1 MWQGGAGFRPPAMT
15 DIALDTLGHRRRR
28 TLARAATGLFAA
40 IGVMMLMA
48 NVLPHPPA
56 LEELP
61 ILGAGTAALVLA
73 GIMLAVGERMPGEF
87 FNAIL
92 ALATGLVTIGVAAG
106 GEALGG
112 AIATLYALVVVV
124 AAVVMSPRMIALQL
138 VLIVVAYG
146 IVVST
151 TGEDGP
157 SSAQW
162 LITAGALVAIAVAVG
177 WPAQLARRLSVIDPV
192 TGLNNRQYWDS
203 VLPNELARAQRN
215 GCPVTIAMVALD
227 QFKTRRSTIGG
238 SRADLLLA
246 TFAGRLREGLRR
258 TDIVSR
264 HGEDSFGI
272 ILPDCP
278 PEAAS
283 TIVDRVRGEPTSQGT
298 ASAGIAGWDGEED
311 AAALVRRAERA
322 LERAQGSRTGEIT
335 ISPG

>member
-1 MWQGGAGFRPPAMT
+1 MT

-40 IGVMMLMA
+40 IGVMMVMA

-56 LEELP
+56 LADRP
-61 ILGAGTAALVLA
+61 ILGAGAAALLLA
-73 GIMLAVGERMPGEF
+73 GLMLLVGERMPVGLF
-87 FNAIL
+87 HAIL

-112 AIATLYALVVVV
+112 AIATLYALVIVV
-124 AAVVMSPRMIALQL
+124 AAVVLSPRMIALQL
-138 VLIVVAYG
+138 VLMVLAYG

-215 GCPVTIAMVALD
+215 GGPVTVAMVALD
-227 QFKTRRSTIGG
+227 QFSSRSSTIGG

-272 ILPDCP
+272 ILPDCAP
-278 PEAAS
+278 DVAS
-283 TIVDRVRGEPTSQGT
+283 AVVDRVRGEPTAQGT
-298 ASAGIAGWDGEED
+298 ASAGIASWDREED
-311 AAALVRRAERA
+311 AAALVRRAELA
-322 LERAQGSRTGEIT
+322 LERARGSQTGEIT
-335 ISPG
+335 ISSG

>member
-1 MWQGGAGFRPPAMT
+1 MWQGLPDPLPHMT

-56 LEELP
+56 LEERP
-61 ILGAGTAALVLA
+61 ILGAGAAALVLA
-73 GIMLAVGERMPGEF
+73 AIMLMVGDRLPTEW
-87 FNAIL
+87 FNAVL

-112 AIATLYALVVVV
+112 AIATLYALVIVV
-124 AAVVMSPRMIALQL
+124 AAVVMRPRMIVLQL
-138 VLIVVAYG
+138 LLIVVAYG
-146 IVVST
+146 IVVAT

-177 WPAQLARRLSVIDPV
+177 WPAELARRLSVIDPV
-192 TGLNNRQYWDS
+192 TGLNNRRYWDS
-203 VLPNELARAQRN
+203 VLPRELARAERN
-215 GCPVTIAMVALD
+215 GGPVTIAMVALD
-227 QFKTRRSTIGG
+227 QFSTRSSAVGG

-258 TDIVSR
+258 TDVVSR
-264 HGEDSFGI
+264 HGEDTFGI

-278 PEAAS
+278 ADRAS
-283 TIVDRVRGEPTSQGT
+283 AVVGRVRGEPSAQGT
-298 ASAGIAGWDGEED
+298 ASAGIATWDREED
-311 AAALVRRAERA
+311 APALVRRAEIA
-322 LERAQGSRTGEIT
+322 LERARGSQTGEIS